1 MSGDKGH
8 RDHDAR
14 CIEVRENLSAVFDGE
29 APSELSPRCLQH
41 LVACGACREFEQR
54 GALLTRQLRIRLL
67 DPVPDLSRAIL
78 ERLSTEPPPPL
89 LIRAGRRR
97 AIGTPRRLT
106 RWAVAVVP
114 LGLAFSG
121 FASSAFANPRVVPT
135 HPVTSCTA
143 ALARR

>member
-1 MSGDKGH
+1 MTLGASKFGRISRLCSTGRH
-8 RDHDAR
+8 RA
-14 CIEVRENLSAVFDGE
+14 SFPPGA
-29 APSELSPRCLQH
+29 SSTSSPAAL
-41 LVACGACREFEQR
+41 AASSEQR

-97 AIGTPRRLT
+97 AIGAPRRLT